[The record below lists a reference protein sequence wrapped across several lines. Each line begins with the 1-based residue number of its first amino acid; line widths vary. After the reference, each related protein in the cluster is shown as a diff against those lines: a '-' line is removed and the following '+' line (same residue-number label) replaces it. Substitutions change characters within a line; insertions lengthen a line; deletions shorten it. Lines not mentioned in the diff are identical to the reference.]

1 MNMWDGLFGGL
12 TRTRDHFVG
21 GLRKLLSGNQLD
33 AETLEAME
41 ELLYTADLGPAAGQ
55 LMEDLR
61 VEHRRGSL
69 SNADDVEIFVQKQL
83 LDVIGE
89 APGDYQHDQHDGP
102 FVVLVVGV
110 NGSGKTTT
118 IAKLGQRYKEA
129 GQKVLLAACDTF
141 RAAAT
146 EQLSI
151 WAERLSLPLIKSE
164 GGGDPSGLA
173 YDAAQEAKNQGAD
186 VLLIDTA
193 GRLHTADH
201 LMAELEKITRVLGRC
216 IEGAPHDVLLV
227 IDGTTGQNAIT
238 QAREFQSR
246 VAATSLAVTKLDGT
260 ARGGA
265 IITIRQ
271 QLNLPVR
278 FIGLGEQ
285 PQDLQPFAPHSF
297 IEALFAE

>member
-1 MNMWDGLFGGL
+1 
-12 TRTRDHFVG
+12 
-21 GLRKLLSGNQLD
+21 
-33 AETLEAME
+33 
-41 ELLYTADLGPAAGQ
+41 
-55 LMEDLR
+55 
-61 VEHRRGSL
+61 
-69 SNADDVEIFVQKQL
+69 
-83 LDVIGE
+83 
-89 APGDYQHDQHDGP
+89 
-102 FVVLVVGV
+102 
-110 NGSGKTTT
+110 
-118 IAKLGQRYKEA
+118 
-129 GQKVLLAACDTF
+129 
-141 RAAAT
+141 
-146 EQLSI
+146 
-151 WAERLSLPLIKSE
+151 
-164 GGGDPSGLA
+164 
-173 YDAAQEAKNQGAD
+173 
-186 VLLIDTA
+186 
-193 GRLHTADH
+193 
-201 LMAELEKITRVLGRC
+201 MAELEKITRVLGRC